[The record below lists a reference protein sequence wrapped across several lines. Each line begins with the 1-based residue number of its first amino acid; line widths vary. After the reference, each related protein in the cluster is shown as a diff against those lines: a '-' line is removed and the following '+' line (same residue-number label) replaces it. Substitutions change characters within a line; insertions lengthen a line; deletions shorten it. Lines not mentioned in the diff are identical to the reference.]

1 MLESL
6 RNNMKLLKSSKR
18 HVLLFELA
26 YKLLAL
32 AVFYPVIT
40 GVIRLCMRITGINY
54 LTNEYIAK
62 AFMNPVIIIF
72 CLLGVIGFIVYCL
85 YEMAYLAVCFETK
98 RKGIQASIIDNIYN
112 AFLRLKKLL
121 RIQSIPLFL
130 YFLISIIVI
139 NVTVTG
145 NIIFSESVKNIIKS
159 AAKRNR
165 TVIFVVTAIIII
177 CLFYFVIRD
186 IFSFNIYMMEGK
198 NFRQSCA
205 KSRSIVKNNI
215 LKIVGVVV
223 LYNLA
228 LLVAIYTFYIIIS
241 VVLIAGVKL
250 LDLAY
255 MGSAVYLSVLSTLRT
270 IVRLFLVF
278 LSIPCSFSMISYMYY
293 KYENLSDINFEFV
306 DIDEGSARINRI
318 IYSFVLVMSIVLDVL
333 YVVLTFNSNPFERV
347 AIFHD
352 TKITA
357 HRGASRE
364 APENTLAAFQ
374 RAIDDMADYIELDV
388 QMTSDGYIVVMH
400 DASAYRT
407 TGVARNIT
415 DMTYEEVKKLDAGY
429 WFSEKYRGERVPSFE
444 EVLKLVK
451 NSPVSIKLNVEIK
464 SSADSSIAAGKVI
477 ELIKKYSMEQNCV
490 ITSFDYN
497 ALLAVKS
504 MDEDIQTGY
513 ILSVAYGRFYENTNV
528 DFFSVNASF
537 LTKRTVDAIHNT
549 GKQVYAWT
557 ANNDTS
563 IKNLANKGIDNI
575 ITDEPVMAR
584 EVVYSRNTSET
595 ITNMIKYVFNK

>member
-1 MLESL
+1 M
-6 RNNMKLLKSSKR
+6 
-18 HVLLFELA
+18 
-26 YKLLAL
+26 
-32 AVFYPVIT
+32 
-40 GVIRLCMRITGINY
+40 
-54 LTNEYIAK
+54 
-62 AFMNPVIIIF
+62 
-72 CLLGVIGFIVYCL
+72 
-85 YEMAYLAVCFETK
+85 
-98 RKGIQASIIDNIYN
+98 
-112 AFLRLKKLL
+112 

-130 YFLISIIVI
+130 YFLISIIII

-159 AAKRNR
+159 EVKRNR
-165 TVIFVVTAIIII
+165 TVIFIVTAIIII

-205 KSRSIVKNNI
+205 KSRSIVKNNV

-228 LLVAIYTFYIIIS
+228 LLAAIYIFYIIIS

-407 TGVARNIT
+407 TGVAKNIT

-451 NSPVSIKLNVEIK
+451 SSPVSIKLNVEIK

-490 ITSFDYN
+490 ITSFDYD

>member
-159 AAKRNR
+159 AVKRNR
-165 TVIFVVTAIIII
+165 TVIFIVTAIIII

-205 KSRSIVKNNI
+205 KSRSIVKNNV

-228 LLVAIYTFYIIIS
+228 LLAAIYTFYIIIS
-241 VVLIAGVKL
+241 VELIAGTEKFRSNITL
-250 LDLAY
+250 LEKQLKEQKEIFDRDI
-255 MGSAVYLSVLSTLRT
+255 G
-270 IVRLFLVF
+270 IVRR
-278 LSIPCSFSMISYMYY
+278 
-293 KYENLSDINFEFV
+293 DFEK
-306 DIDEGSARINRI
+306 A
-318 IYSFVLVMSIVLDVL
+318 
-333 YVVLTFNSNPFERV
+333 
-347 AIFHD
+347 AA
-352 TKITA
+352 A
-357 HRGASRE
+357 HQSQ
-364 APENTLAAFQ
+364 LAA
-374 RAIDDMADYIELDV
+374 
-388 QMTSDGYIVVMH
+388 
-400 DASAYRT
+400 
-407 TGVARNIT
+407 
-415 DMTYEEVKKLDAGY
+415 
-429 WFSEKYRGERVPSFE
+429 EKE
-444 EVLKLVK
+444 K
-451 NSPVSIKLNVEIK
+451 N
-464 SSADSSIAAGKVI
+464 A
-477 ELIKKYSMEQNCV
+477 
-490 ITSFDYN
+490 
-497 ALLAVKS
+497 ALLKMKDAELALEKEKFAAERLKFLRDIERMSSDNENIVRDLKRQ
-504 MDEDIQTGY
+504 MDQ
-513 ILSVAYGRFYENTNV
+513 RNT
-528 DFFSVNASF
+528 DQ
-537 LTKRTVDAIHNT
+537 
-549 GKQVYAWT
+549 GKQLPE
-557 ANNDTS
+557 DM
-563 IKNLANKGIDNI
+563 K
-575 ITDEPVMAR
+575 
-584 EVVYSRNTSET
+584 
-595 ITNMIKYVFNK
+595 

>member
-1 MLESL
+1 
-6 RNNMKLLKSSKR
+6 
-18 HVLLFELA
+18 
-26 YKLLAL
+26 
-32 AVFYPVIT
+32 
-40 GVIRLCMRITGINY
+40 
-54 LTNEYIAK
+54 
-62 AFMNPVIIIF
+62 
-72 CLLGVIGFIVYCL
+72 
-85 YEMAYLAVCFETK
+85 
-98 RKGIQASIIDNIYN
+98 
-112 AFLRLKKLL
+112 
-121 RIQSIPLFL
+121 
-130 YFLISIIVI
+130 
-139 NVTVTG
+139 
-145 NIIFSESVKNIIKS
+145 
-159 AAKRNR
+159 
-165 TVIFVVTAIIII
+165 
-177 CLFYFVIRD
+177 
-186 IFSFNIYMMEGK
+186 
-198 NFRQSCA
+198 
-205 KSRSIVKNNI
+205 
-215 LKIVGVVV
+215 
-223 LYNLA
+223 
-228 LLVAIYTFYIIIS
+228 
-241 VVLIAGVKL
+241 
-250 LDLAY
+250 
-255 MGSAVYLSVLSTLRT
+255 
-270 IVRLFLVF
+270 
-278 LSIPCSFSMISYMYY
+278 
-293 KYENLSDINFEFV
+293 
-306 DIDEGSARINRI
+306 
-318 IYSFVLVMSIVLDVL
+318 MSIVLDVL

-407 TGVARNIT
+407 TGVAKNIT

-451 NSPVSIKLNVEIK
+451 SSPVSIKLNVEIK

-490 ITSFDYN
+490 ITSFDYD

>member
-159 AAKRNR
+159 AVKRNR
-165 TVIFVVTAIIII
+165 TVIFIVTAIIII

-198 NFRQSCA
+198 SFRQSCA

-228 LLVAIYTFYIIIS
+228 LLAAIYTFYIIIS

-347 AIFHD
+347 AIFH
-352 TKITA
+352 
-357 HRGASRE
+357 
-364 APENTLAAFQ
+364 
-374 RAIDDMADYIELDV
+374 
-388 QMTSDGYIVVMH
+388 
-400 DASAYRT
+400 
-407 TGVARNIT
+407 
-415 DMTYEEVKKLDAGY
+415 
-429 WFSEKYRGERVPSFE
+429 
-444 EVLKLVK
+444 
-451 NSPVSIKLNVEIK
+451 
-464 SSADSSIAAGKVI
+464 
-477 ELIKKYSMEQNCV
+477 
-490 ITSFDYN
+490 
-497 ALLAVKS
+497 
-504 MDEDIQTGY
+504 
-513 ILSVAYGRFYENTNV
+513 LS
-528 DFFSVNASF
+528 
-537 LTKRTVDAIHNT
+537 
-549 GKQVYAWT
+549 
-557 ANNDTS
+557 
-563 IKNLANKGIDNI
+563 
-575 ITDEPVMAR
+575 
-584 EVVYSRNTSET
+584 
-595 ITNMIKYVFNK
+595 

>member
-1 MLESL
+1 
-6 RNNMKLLKSSKR
+6 
-18 HVLLFELA
+18 
-26 YKLLAL
+26 
-32 AVFYPVIT
+32 
-40 GVIRLCMRITGINY
+40 
-54 LTNEYIAK
+54 
-62 AFMNPVIIIF
+62 
-72 CLLGVIGFIVYCL
+72 
-85 YEMAYLAVCFETK
+85 
-98 RKGIQASIIDNIYN
+98 
-112 AFLRLKKLL
+112 
-121 RIQSIPLFL
+121 
-130 YFLISIIVI
+130 
-139 NVTVTG
+139 
-145 NIIFSESVKNIIKS
+145 
-159 AAKRNR
+159 
-165 TVIFVVTAIIII
+165 
-177 CLFYFVIRD
+177 
-186 IFSFNIYMMEGK
+186 
-198 NFRQSCA
+198 
-205 KSRSIVKNNI
+205 
-215 LKIVGVVV
+215 
-223 LYNLA
+223 
-228 LLVAIYTFYIIIS
+228 
-241 VVLIAGVKL
+241 
-250 LDLAY
+250 
-255 MGSAVYLSVLSTLRT
+255 
-270 IVRLFLVF
+270 
-278 LSIPCSFSMISYMYY
+278 MISYMYY

-407 TGVARNIT
+407 TGVAKNIT

-451 NSPVSIKLNVEIK
+451 SSPVSIKLNVEIK
-464 SSADSSIAAGKVI
+464 SSADSNIAAGKVI

-490 ITSFDYN
+490 ITSFDYD

>member
-145 NIIFSESVKNIIKS
+145 NIIFSERQEEKIIFKPISVKNIIKS
-159 AAKRNR
+159 EVKRNR
-165 TVIFVVTAIIII
+165 TVIFIVTAIIII

-205 KSRSIVKNNI
+205 KSRSIVKNNV

-223 LYNLA
+223 LYNL
-228 LLVAIYTFYIIIS
+228 I
-241 VVLIAGVKL
+241 
-250 LDLAY
+250 
-255 MGSAVYLSVLSTLRT
+255 
-270 IVRLFLVF
+270 
-278 LSIPCSFSMISYMYY
+278 CC
-293 KYENLSDINFEFV
+293 
-306 DIDEGSARINRI
+306 
-318 IYSFVLVMSIVLDVL
+318 
-333 YVVLTFNSNPFERV
+333 
-347 AIFHD
+347 
-352 TKITA
+352 
-357 HRGASRE
+357 
-364 APENTLAAFQ
+364 
-374 RAIDDMADYIELDV
+374 
-388 QMTSDGYIVVMH
+388 
-400 DASAYRT
+400 
-407 TGVARNIT
+407 
-415 DMTYEEVKKLDAGY
+415 TYCR
-429 WFSEKYRGERVPSFE
+429 S
-444 EVLKLVK
+444 
-451 NSPVSIKLNVEIK
+451 
-464 SSADSSIAAGKVI
+464 
-477 ELIKKYSMEQNCV
+477 
-490 ITSFDYN
+490 
-497 ALLAVKS
+497 
-504 MDEDIQTGY
+504 
-513 ILSVAYGRFYENTNV
+513 
-528 DFFSVNASF
+528 
-537 LTKRTVDAIHNT
+537 
-549 GKQVYAWT
+549 
-557 ANNDTS
+557 
-563 IKNLANKGIDNI
+563 
-575 ITDEPVMAR
+575 
-584 EVVYSRNTSET
+584 
-595 ITNMIKYVFNK
+595 